1 MAATTNPI
9 LRGSLSHGSEQHLT
23 AVDLATLRAYRYAR
37 VQEQL
42 RAHQCAAAL
51 LYNPINIR
59 YATDSRN
66 MTVWMLH
73 NMGRYCVVP
82 AEGKAVL
89 FEYANQNCLLLAGQ
103 LPAIGEVRPALI
115 HAFFDVAE
123 HAVPV
128 SRRWAAEIHD
138 LVRGLMDQGAT
149 GWPWIAP
156 TSTGSMRYA
165 PRTGSSWKAS
175 GCSSS
180 PDQ

>member
-9 LRGSLSHGSEQHLT
+9 LRGSLSHGPQQSSAT
-23 AVDLATLRAYRYAR
+23 IDLANLRAYRYAR
-37 VQEQL
+37 VQQQL
-42 RAHQCAAAL
+42 RANRCAAAL

-89 FEYANQNCLLLAGQ
+89 FEYANPNCMAVAAD
-103 LPAIGEVRPALI
+103 LPHIAEVRPALI

-123 HAVPV
+123 HAVLV
-128 SRRWAAEIHD
+128 SRRWAAE
-138 LVRGLMDQGAT
+138 
-149 GWPWIAP
+149 
-156 TSTGSMRYA
+156 
-165 PRTGSSWKAS
+165 
-175 GCSSS
+175 
-180 PDQ
+180 